1 MHQVRIVYCRPCGYL
16 DRALEMS
23 REILSY
29 FDDVKVELEQGKNGI
44 FDVYVDGELKFSR
57 YQLKRFP
64 EIQEVLQEIGKKE
77 VELSYIG
84 FMVFQPVGSH

>member
-1 MHQVRIVYCRPCGYL
+1 MHEVKIVYCRPCGYL
-16 DRALEMS
+16 DRALEAA

-44 FDVYVDGELKFSR
+44 FDVYVDGELRLSR

-64 EIQEVLQEIGKKE
+64 EIEEMLKEISSKKQ
-77 VELSYIG
+77 VS
-84 FMVFQPVGSH
+84 